1 MNKRKILVILILLI
15 FTVGMVMGSAS
26 ASHTFK
32 KGKYK
37 VKVSDKTYNKI
48 KKGKKVLVKKVGTK
62 KVTKWKTKKMKTYES
77 WINSDGVLYKSKS
90 WNPYKKFGYNAKYV
104 KSVWRY
110 YDDGDICWEYYKVP
124 YKVKKP
130 VYMHVYCGWTGD
142 LDNGHPNGKVIVE
155 LSNTKYVA
163 F

>member
-1 MNKRKILVILILLI
+1 MKWKKFMIILILII
-15 FTVGMVMGSAS
+15 FTTGMIMGAAS

-37 VKVSDKTYNKI
+37 VTVSDKTYKQI
-48 KKGKKVLVKKVGTK
+48 KKGKKYIDKKVGYK

-77 WINSDGVLYKSKS
+77 WEDSDGNMYKSKS
-90 WNPYKKFGYNAKYV
+90 WNPYQKFGYDAKYV
-104 KSVWRY
+104 KSVWKY
-110 YDDGDICWEYYKVP
+110 YSDGDICWEYYKVP

-130 VYMHVYCGWTGD
+130 VYMHIGADYDFGKEKYTG
-142 LDNGHPNGKVIVE
+142 KIYVIV
-155 LSNTKYVA
+155 NTSKYIA